1 MRGDITK
8 HFPFDRVRR
17 VRQRACDGH
26 RLPKGV
32 DSPKSVRDRPMDAA
46 PGERQRQEQ
55 GHCTAQTVTCHIQ
68 RFEWMLDVRVVVHEG
83 PSLKR
88 NG

>member
-1 MRGDITK
+1 
-8 HFPFDRVRR
+8 
-17 VRQRACDGH
+17 
-26 RLPKGV
+26 
-32 DSPKSVRDRPMDAA
+32 MDAA

-55 GHCTAQTVTCHIQ
+55 GHCAAQTVTCHIQ
-68 RFEWMLDVRVVVHEG
+68 RFKWMLDVRVVVNEG